1 MNQNES
7 GKISGMTAEEI
18 WDCHPQ
24 FQLYDLTKFKTYNK
38 TRKNMTAKRMVMI
51 TEEEASF
58 KKDMICF
65 PKKSETGR
73 GIPLWYNHKANEFLQ
88 NHITKEIDGTT
99 SNIKPQELWKSRAE
113 YQEFPRSVFQKH
125 ILLMLLH
132 SSKQTI

>member
-38 TRKNMTAKRMVMI
+38 TMKNMTAKRMAMI
-51 TEEEASF
+51 TEEGASF

-65 PKKSETGR
+65 PKKSETG
-73 GIPLWYNHKANEFLQ
+73 HKANELLQ
-88 NHITKEIDGTT
+88 NHITNETDGTT
-99 SNIKPQELWKSRAE
+99 SKMKP
-113 YQEFPRSVFQKH
+113 
-125 ILLMLLH
+125 
-132 SSKQTI
+132 